1 VELIDRLSESAV
13 TNADLESQ
21 FMSDEKPPIIDYQ
34 GPHPN
39 EPRDED
45 PVFGR
50 FFGGLVAGSAA
61 SFFVY
66 LLSNHLARER
76 GVMTMFLVLA
86 AGKTIASIGLMFVPS
101 WRRFG
106 AGLLTSMPVGAM
118 IWVFVICGVR

>member
-1 VELIDRLSESAV
+1 
-13 TNADLESQ
+13 
-21 FMSDEKPPIIDYQ
+21 MSDEKPPIIDYQ

-66 LLSNHLARER
+66 FLSNHLAGER
-76 GVMTMFLVLA
+76 GGVNQFFVLC

-106 AGLLTSMPVGAM
+106 AGLLTSIA
-118 IWVFVICGVR
+118 CGRDDLGLCYMWG